1 MANVHETNPAGR
13 QSGSTV
19 TPPTQSKDNEALHDK
34 TRDTAAQMRERV
46 SQTRDQ
52 VSEHAREVGA
62 QAKELGD
69 VAIDTA
75 SEYYKQGREM
85 MREWESTL
93 ETKLREK
100 PVQSLL
106 IAGGIGL
113 LLGLIWRRS

>member
-19 TPPTQSKDNEALHDK
+19 TTPPQSKDREALQDK
-34 TRDTAAQMRERV
+34 AHDTAAQVRERV

-52 VSEHAREVGA
+52 VSERAREVSA

-69 VAIDTA
+69 VAMDVA
-75 SEYYKQGREM
+75 SEYYEQGREM

-113 LLGLIWRRS
+113 LLGLLWRRS